1 MFLVGSYSNED
12 NTKALYKLDIID
24 KELKLIEAIES
35 GYNPSFLI
43 EDDNEL
49 ILLNEVGD
57 KENLRKLDKSGNCH
71 LFFSGGVGPCHLT
84 RFGDFLAVSNY
95 TSGSISLLK
104 KQDDLFKL
112 YDVVNFEGFG
122 PNKYRQESS
131 HVHSSIY
138 DEKRKVLYVV
148 DLGCDTVTSFKII
161 NNRLVKISQVDTEPG
176 DGSRMMAIKDNYG
189 FVVNE
194 LSNTVSVLKLDE
206 ADGLK
211 IVGRYNTLP
220 ESCKVD
226 SLASHVIIENNKLY
240 ISNRGYDSIVVF
252 DINKDEL
259 LEPKWIMLKGSFPR
273 HFAIKED
280 KLLVANQESNS
291 VELYTINGDFIH
303 NLEIYKPT
311 AIVPLSS
318 IS

>member
-1 MFLVGSYSNED
+1 MFFVGSYSNEE

-24 KELKLIEAIES
+24 NELKLIEALES

-43 EDDNEL
+43 EDEKEL

-57 KENLRKLDKSGNCH
+57 KENLRILDKSGNCN
-71 LFFSGGVGPCHLT
+71 LLSSGGVGPCHLT

-104 KQDDLFKL
+104 KQDDRFKL
-112 YDVVNFEGFG
+112 CDVVKFEGFG
-122 PNKYRQESS
+122 PNKDRQESS

-148 DLGCDTVTSFKII
+148 DLGCDTVTAFKII
-161 NNRLVKISQVDTEPG
+161 NNRLVKISQVDTQPG
-176 DGSRMMAIKDNYG
+176 DGSRMMVIKDNYG

-194 LSNTVSVLKLDE
+194 LSNTVSIIKLDE

-220 ESCKVD
+220 DNCKVD
-226 SLASHVIIENNKLY
+226 SFASHITIDNNKLY

-273 HFAIKED
+273 HFAIDKE

-291 VELYTINGDFIH
+291 VELYSLNGDFI
-303 NLEIYKPT
+303 NSYEIYKPT

-318 IS
+318 MS